1 MTMPRKQPP
10 SAANTHPCTVPPYVD
25 IAGWS
30 ALSSMS
36 RSGTYRALRAG
47 HLRAVKV
54 GGRTLIDA
62 PAGLAWLA
70 RLPSAEFAAAE

>member
-1 MTMPRKQPP
+1 MTMPRKQPL
-10 SAANTHPCTVPPYVD
+10 SAANTHAVTVPPYVD

-47 HLRAVKV
+47 
-54 GGRTLIDA
+54 
-62 PAGLAWLA
+62 LAWLA
-70 RLPSAEFAAAE
+70 RLPSAEFAAPE